1 VELDEIE
8 RRFVDLEVSLRV
20 LSELVKEEL
29 DLDETDFQE
38 KADAVM
44 KKIVDRNP
52 SVERVKTK
60 FEPKTSSEVVEY
72 NDGTVEKN
80 GSQFE

>member
-1 VELDEIE
+1 MELDEIE

-44 KKIVDRNP
+44 KKLVDRNP
-52 SVERVKTK
+52 SVERVTTT
-60 FEPKTSSEVVEY
+60 FEPKEASEIVEY
-72 NDGTVEKN
+72 SDGSVEKN